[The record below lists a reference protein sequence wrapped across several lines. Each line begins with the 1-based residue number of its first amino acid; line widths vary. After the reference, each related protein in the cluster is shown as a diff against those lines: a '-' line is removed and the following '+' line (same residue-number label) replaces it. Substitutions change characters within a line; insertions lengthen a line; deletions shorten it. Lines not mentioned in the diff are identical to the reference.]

1 MTEPTGLEKHTI
13 DLRQFP
19 GVMENLPCCFYIA
32 EGKEPYRLL
41 YANEQTIRLLDC
53 RDLEDLY
60 RHTAGMAF
68 HFIAMDD
75 RARIKRDILHALAKT
90 PEGFSHARGH
100 LFTRTNRIRYADVS
114 GRRVQTE
121 AYGPVYYCTIQ
132 EIDIPRPGAV
142 VDRDIRD
149 HVIRH
154 LDEAIEKHWLQV
166 YYQPVIRTMTGELC
180 GMEALARW
188 IDPEIGFLSPGSFI
202 PVLEQVRLIH
212 RLDAFV
218 LEEVCR
224 MLRQRL
230 DENLPITPVSFN
242 LSRYDFDML
251 DIFDLV
257 ETTRRKYAV
266 PRDFLHVEITE
277 SVLSRDSGAVQ
288 QAINRLR
295 QEGYEIWLDD
305 FGSGYS
311 SLNILKDYT
320 VDLIKL
326 DMGFLRSF
334 TEKSRSIISSVIG
347 MAKDLGIKTL
357 AEGVETQ
364 EHADFLA
371 SIGCGRQQGFFY
383 GKPRPLAG
391 TLAHIREER
400 RGIEQRKWCHYYDV
414 ASMVVRQTNRTSA
427 LFDALENGRLRFLY
441 TNKAYR
447 EQLQALGY
455 RLQDIEENLSIKGK
469 TEVYDLFW
477 EVVNRSRQSHK
488 EEAFCY
494 IDSGNYINA
503 RLRVVYA
510 MNRHLLIHIE
520 FQNISKS
527 IEGMQQ
533 RKLDDNLRYLYSIF
547 ENVCIVDF
555 QQDTIDQIY
564 EQGGILGNGG
574 KPGVTHD
581 IRKAL
586 QEVAQEF
593 VYEEDRARYLAFCD
607 PETIVERI
615 RKSPYGR
622 ISCRFRVRDRQG
634 KYDWRECIAI
644 LLSSGTHPLMLT
656 ATWVVEA
663 PTLLPEGTAAT
674 SKDFAALLW
683 QSFQRNTRFRYFW
696 KDKERRFL
704 GATKSFLKYYGFQ
717 SVDEIVGKTDED
729 MNWHVDNNA
738 YRLDELDVLHKGKT
752 IENVVG
758 ECIIQG
764 ELHHI
769 TCYKWPLY
777 QNGEIIGLMGVFFDA
792 DAMYRDLHQKL
803 PSPFEDTITGL
814 HNRQGF
820 LGDLT
825 RYQEAYTM
833 DKQDYAL
840 ILLESRF
847 DEHIQD
853 SYDSSFLRVL
863 VREEAGILRRRTG
876 KDAVISRIQNAT
888 FAILR
893 RETSHKES
901 EELARELQYRLQAI
915 HEVAGNPVTI
925 TYGYSV
931 VHSDDPAIHHLS
943 DTSISHIYRLA
954 MERLRHKS

>member
-1 MTEPTGLEKHTI
+1 M
-13 DLRQFP
+13 
-19 GVMENLPCCFYIA
+19 A
-32 EGKEPYRLL
+32 
-41 YANEQTIRLLDC
+41 AN
-53 RDLEDLY
+53 
-60 RHTAGMAF
+60 
-68 HFIAMDD
+68 
-75 RARIKRDILHALAKT
+75 
-90 PEGFSHARGH
+90 
-100 LFTRTNRIRYADVS
+100 
-114 GRRVQTE
+114 
-121 AYGPVYYCTIQ
+121 
-132 EIDIPRPGAV
+132 
-142 VDRDIRD
+142 
-149 HVIRH
+149 
-154 LDEAIEKHWLQV
+154 
-166 YYQPVIRTMTGELC
+166 
-180 GMEALARW
+180 
-188 IDPEIGFLSPGSFI
+188 
-202 PVLEQVRLIH
+202 PVLPTISERLF
-212 RLDAFV
+212 R
-218 LEEVCR
+218 
-224 MLRQRL
+224 
-230 DENLPITPVSFN
+230 
-242 LSRYDFDML
+242 
-251 DIFDLV
+251 
-257 ETTRRKYAV
+257 
-266 PRDFLHVEITE
+266 
-277 SVLSRDSGAVQ
+277 
-288 QAINRLR
+288 
-295 QEGYEIWLDD
+295 
-305 FGSGYS
+305 
-311 SLNILKDYT
+311 
-320 VDLIKL
+320 
-326 DMGFLRSF
+326 
-334 TEKSRSIISSVIG
+334 
-347 MAKDLGIKTL
+347 
-357 AEGVETQ
+357 
-364 EHADFLA
+364 
-371 SIGCGRQQGFFY
+371 
-383 GKPRPLAG
+383 
-391 TLAHIREER
+391 
-400 RGIEQRKWCHYYDV
+400 
-414 ASMVVRQTNRTSA
+414 
-427 LFDALENGRLRFLY
+427 
-441 TNKAYR
+441 
-447 EQLQALGY
+447 
-455 RLQDIEENLSIKGK
+455 
-469 TEVYDLFW
+469 
-477 EVVNRSRQSHK
+477 RSRRNSSTK
-488 EEAFCY
+488 
-494 IDSGNYINA
+494 
-503 RLRVVYA
+503 
-510 MNRHLLIHIE
+510 
-520 FQNISKS
+520 K
-527 IEGMQQ
+527 
-533 RKLDDNLRYLYSIF
+533 
-547 ENVCIVDF
+547 
-555 QQDTIDQIY
+555 T
-564 EQGGILGNGG
+564 
-574 KPGVTHD
+574 
-581 IRKAL
+581 
-586 QEVAQEF
+586 
-593 VYEEDRARYLAFCD
+593 ARYLAFCD

-656 ATWVVEA
+656 ATWVIEA

-683 QSFQRNTRFRYFW
+683 QSFQRNTRFHYFW

-758 ECIIQG
+758 ECIVQG

-863 VREEAGILRRRTG
+863 VREEAGILRRHTG
-876 KDAVISRIQNAT
+876 KDAAISRIQNAT

-931 VHSDDPAIHHLS
+931 VHSDEPAIHHLS

-954 MERLRHKS
+954 LERLRHKD